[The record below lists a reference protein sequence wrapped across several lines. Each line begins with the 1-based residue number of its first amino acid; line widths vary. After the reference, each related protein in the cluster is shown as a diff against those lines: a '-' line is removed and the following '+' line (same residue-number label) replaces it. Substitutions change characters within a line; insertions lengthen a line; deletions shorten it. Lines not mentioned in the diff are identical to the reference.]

1 MSYNINEKE
10 IRRELA
16 VIYRQEIIQDIAFFT
31 NAPKAVFYDKLLL
44 NLDLSDF
51 PDRASRTGR
60 RGYSKCALLCA
71 FIVMKCECFSCITD
85 LLDYLNNN
93 LLIAHY
99 CGFNIMQPLPS
110 YWTFDRFIRELD
122 NEYLKK
128 VMQRLVIQAAE
139 LGIIDTSF
147 IALDSTPVSANT
159 CQNNP
164 KSFAKNKFSKDNQP
178 QSDKDCRLGVHT
190 ASNQHN
196 ERKFEYYWG
205 YKNHVLVD
213 CITGLPI
220 SEITTT
226 ADVADSTVVKDILS
240 QTNSYISID
249 ECTFIA
255 DKGYDVK
262 AVYNLVK
269 DVYHGECIIPLNK
282 RNTKNTKKLASGHP
296 ICEAGLAMHKDG
308 IFSDRNRTRQKYCC
322 PYKRSKNGI
331 CPCNHECWNNG
342 RKNRGCTKYVTLP
355 DDYRLSIDRDCISFK
370 KIYAMRTEAERYN
383 SRFKST
389 GQERLWIHS
398 LNAAK
403 NMNSIAHI
411 ALLAVAVAAVVTKSA
426 FSYRSLKSAKRIA

>member
-1 MSYNINEKE
+1 
-10 IRRELA
+10 
-16 VIYRQEIIQDIAFFT
+16 
-31 NAPKAVFYDKLLL
+31 
-44 NLDLSDF
+44 
-51 PDRASRTGR
+51 
-60 RGYSKCALLCA
+60 
-71 FIVMKCECFSCITD
+71 MKCECFSCITD

-110 YWTFDRFIRELD
+110 YWTFDRFIREID
-122 NEYLKK
+122 NEYLQKI
-128 VMQRLVIQAAE
+128 MQRLVLQAAE

-178 QSDKDCRLGVHT
+178 KSDKDCRLGVHT

-226 ADVADSTVVKDILS
+226 ANVADSKVVKDILN
-240 QTNSYISID
+240 QTNSFISID

-262 AVYNLVK
+262 AVYDLVK
-269 DVYHGECIIPLNK
+269 DVYHGDCIIPLNK
-282 RNTKNTKKLASGHP
+282 RNTKNPKKLPSGHP
-296 ICEAGLAMHKDG
+296 VCDAGLAMVKDG
-308 IFSDRNRTRQKYCC
+308 KCYDNNRIKQKYCC
-322 PYKRSKNGI
+322 PYKNSKNGS
-331 CPCNHECWNNG
+331 CPCDHKCWNNG
-342 RKNRGCTKYVTLP
+342 KKNRGCTKYVTLP
-355 DDYRLSIDRDCISFK
+355 HDYRLAIDRDCISFK
-370 KIYAMRTEAERYN
+370 KIYALRTEAERYN

-398 LNAAK
+398 FNAAK

-411 ALLAVAVAAVVTKSA
+411 ALLAVAVAAVVTKSDC
-426 FSYRSLKSAKRIA
+426 SYRSLKSVKRIA